1 MGQFTDHSQKTD
13 REKSDMAYQQEVKAW
28 GKATVERCIGSA
40 TDYYRLV
47 WKEGQATNF
56 AKWMNEP
63 EPDWQRDC

>member
-1 MGQFTDHSQKTD
+1 MGQFTDHSEKTD
-13 REKSDMAYQQEVKAW
+13 REKSDIAYQQEVEAW

-40 TDYYRLV
+40 ADYYRLV
-47 WKEGQATNF
+47 WKEGEVINF